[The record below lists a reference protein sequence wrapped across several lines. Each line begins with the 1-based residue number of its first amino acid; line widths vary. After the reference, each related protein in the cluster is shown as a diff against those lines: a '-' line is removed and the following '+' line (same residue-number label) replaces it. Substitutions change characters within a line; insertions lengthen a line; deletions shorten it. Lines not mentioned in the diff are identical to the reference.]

1 MGLNGGGYTF
11 INPQHWQTLS
21 HEELQAIFT
30 DRTSFLGR
38 AKCNDYTQPYAVL
51 EQLPKFK

>member
-38 AKCNDYTQPYAVL
+38 AKCNDSTQPYAVL